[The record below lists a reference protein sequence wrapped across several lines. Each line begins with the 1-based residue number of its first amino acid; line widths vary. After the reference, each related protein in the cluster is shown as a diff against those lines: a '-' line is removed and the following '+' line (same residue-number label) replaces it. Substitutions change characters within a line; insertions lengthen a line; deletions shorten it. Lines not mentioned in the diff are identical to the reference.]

1 MKKYTEPYINMV
13 KFETENVV
21 TGSAGAVT
29 TESRARDYLSSSEQ
43 GQLGQVQLI
52 IDFTRN

>member
-21 TGSAGAVT
+21 TGSADTVT
-29 TESRARDYLSSSEQ
+29 TESQAREFLSDE
-43 GQLGQVQLI
+43 GGLGKVDLLMI
-52 IDFTRN
+52 F